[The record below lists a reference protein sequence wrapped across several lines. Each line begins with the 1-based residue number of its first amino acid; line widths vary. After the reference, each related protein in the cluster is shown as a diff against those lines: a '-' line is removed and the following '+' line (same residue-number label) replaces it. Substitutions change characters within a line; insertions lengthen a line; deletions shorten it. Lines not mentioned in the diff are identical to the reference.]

1 MAPLNG
7 YQVFPPRWS
16 EHHRPVADAT
26 MTLPCR
32 VLRPSL
38 EPPPFGSE
46 AAPAVEVWEGKCRLQ
61 QHNTSSDSGV
71 TAGQAVEIRRYLAVV
86 PNWVLPMVRG
96 GEAGDL
102 LEAGGNV
109 FNVIQVMQGSQTWEC
124 DLIVQHNQTQ
134 QSSPLVVT

>member
-7 YQVFPPRWS
+7 YQVIPPRWS

-46 AAPAVEVWEGKCRLQ
+46 AAPAVVVWEGKCRLQ
-61 QHNTSSDSGV
+61 QHNTSSGSGV
-71 TAGQAVEIRRYLAVV
+71 TAGQPVEVRRALAV
-86 PNWVLPMVRG
+86 LPVEALPLVRG
-96 GEAGDL
+96 GDGGDL
-102 LEAGGNV
+102 LEAQGQV
-109 FNVIQVMQGSQTWEC
+109 FNVIQVMPGSLLWEC

-134 QSSPLVVT
+134 QADPLVVT

>member
-7 YQVFPPRWS
+7 YQVIPPRWS

-32 VLRPSL
+32 VLRPGG
-38 EPPPFGSE
+38 PPVFGDDS
-46 AAPAVEVWEGKCRLQ
+46 PPVTVVWEGKCRLQ

-71 TAGQAVEIRRYLAVV
+71 TAGQPVEVRRALAV
-86 PNWVLPMVRG
+86 LPVEALPLVRG
-96 GEAGDL
+96 GDDGDL
-102 LEAGGNV
+102 LEAQGQV
-109 FNVIQVMQGSQTWEC
+109 FNVIQVMPGSLLWEC